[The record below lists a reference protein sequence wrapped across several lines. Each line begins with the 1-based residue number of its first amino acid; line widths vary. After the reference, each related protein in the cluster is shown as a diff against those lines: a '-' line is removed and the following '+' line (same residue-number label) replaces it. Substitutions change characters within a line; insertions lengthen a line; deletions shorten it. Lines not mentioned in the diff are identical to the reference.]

1 MDRFLAIGE
10 DKGSTGRMDM
20 WQYALSAFIDAPLF
34 GNGAGNAVV
43 HLKMVSG
50 TPFSEGNIHNYPLQ
64 VLLDFGFMGFVFFIA
79 LILNVMA
86 IFRKE
91 RFSNP
96 FAAYILCWVVGSLFQ
111 FRGADALLAF
121 FIAGYLLTT
130 TMEPKARFCD
140 GRSSFASQE
149 RILVGN
155 ASRKLRGSGK

>member
-1 MDRFLAIGE
+1 
-10 DKGSTGRMDM
+10 
-20 WQYALSAFIDAPLF
+20 
-34 GNGAGNAVV
+34 
-43 HLKMVSG
+43 
-50 TPFSEGNIHNYPLQ
+50 
-64 VLLDFGFMGFVFFIA
+64 MGFVFFIA

>member
-1 MDRFLAIGE
+1 
-10 DKGSTGRMDM
+10 M

-64 VLLDFGFMGFVFFIA
+64 VLLDFGFIGFVFFIA

-96 FAAYILCWVVGSLFQ
+96 FAAYILCWVV
-111 FRGADALLAF
+111 
-121 FIAGYLLTT
+121 
-130 TMEPKARFCD
+130 
-140 GRSSFASQE
+140 
-149 RILVGN
+149 
-155 ASRKLRGSGK
+155 